1 MTWQEKV
8 VIIIRTLIGDEDA
21 TQYDDE
27 RILLLFLVAANM
39 LLIEATF
46 TNNYV
51 IDMAESDI
59 TPDPSED
66 NDFLTLCC
74 LKSAC
79 IMATSE
85 FKRKTIS
92 DGGGKKITMKD
103 GPSEITMDTSTQLAS
118 AKSLSDSVCKK
129 YEDTLF
135 LYNSGKSIGI
145 AIVGPTI
152 FGEAYQRPINRENDL
167 RG

>member
-8 VIIIRTLIGDEDA
+8 VLIIRTLIGDEDGD
-21 TQYDDE
+21 QYDDE

-39 LLIEATF
+39 ILLEASF
-46 TNNYV
+46 DEAYQ
-51 IDMAESDI
+51 IDMTENEI
-59 TPDPSED
+59 TPDPTADS
-66 NDFLTLCC
+66 DFLILCC

-79 IMATSE
+79 ILATSE
-85 FKRKTIS
+85 FKRKTLS
-92 DGGGKKITMKD
+92 TGGKKITMKD
-103 GPSEITMDTSTQLAS
+103 GPSEITMDTSGQLLS

-129 YEDTLF
+129 YEDALF